1 MAQERDIKYINREFG
16 DFRGQLIEFA
26 KNYFPD
32 TYNDFSPTSPGMMF
46 IEMASYVGDV
56 LSFYQDTQLQET
68 FLQHAKDPGNLY
80 TLAYMM
86 GYKPKVTAASEAEL
100 DISLTVDAVDLGGG
114 VYIPNY
120 SQAGKV
126 EENSTLIASTATATP
141 FVLQK
146 TVDFNFSSSYDPTV
160 VTITDFDGSGNPSEY
175 TLTKK
180 GRAFSSEVITVTRTF
195 DTVEKFATITI
206 DDDNIIGI
214 LSITDDSSN
223 TWYEVPFLGQDTLFT
238 EEANTGTDNGLVPN
252 NLTLLRTNRRFI
264 SRFNS
269 SGQLQIQFGSGITG
283 DDDSDITPSPLNV
296 GMGTAQ
302 GVSKLDV
309 AYDPSNFL
317 FTQTYGLAPP
327 AGTTLTIK
335 YLKGGG
341 VAANEPAGAINN
353 FVSALTTPDTSGFRS
368 RLSVTNPIPAAG
380 GRDGDSIEELRQNS
394 LRSFNEQGRAVSLK
408 DYAIRSL
415 SLPTRFGSISKA
427 YATQDQLSNTS
438 SNVDLV
444 IDNNP
449 LAIALYVL
457 SQDINGKLTTASTSL
472 KNNLKNYLSQYT
484 MITDAVNIKDAFV
497 INIGVQFEILPLPNY
512 IGRDVLLNCTNR
524 LIEYFNI
531 SNWSINQPINFS
543 PIFTLLDKV
552 KGVQSVQKIKVIN
565 KTGTIA
571 GKTYSQYAYD
581 VEGATRGNIVYPSL
595 DPCIFE
601 VKYPTVDIQGRITTL

>member
-1 MAQERDIKYINREFG
+1 MAQERDIKYINREFS

-80 TLAYMM
+80 SLAYMM
-86 GYKPKVTAASEAEL
+86 GYRPKITSASEVEL
-100 DISLTVDAVDLGGG
+100 DISLTVGAVNNGG
-114 VYIPNY
+114 VYSPNY
-120 SQAGKV
+120 TQAGKL
-126 EENSTLIASTATATP
+126 EENSTLKASTSNATP

-146 TVDFNFSSSYDPTV
+146 TVDFNFSSSYDPTA
-160 VTITDFDGSGNPSEY
+160 VTITDFDGSGNPTEY

-180 GRAFSSEVITVTRTF
+180 GKAYSSEVVTLTRTF
-195 DTVEKFATITI
+195 STVEKFATITI
-206 DDDNIIGI
+206 EDDDIIGI
-214 LSITDDSSN
+214 LSVVDDSAN
-223 TWYEVPFLGQDTLFT
+223 TWYEVPFLGQDTVFT
-238 EEANTGTDNGLVPN
+238 EEVNAGANSNVVPN
-252 NLTLLRTNRRFI
+252 SLTLVRTPRRFVT
-264 SRFNS
+264 RFNS

-283 DDDSDITPSPLNV
+283 DDDADIVPSPLNV

-302 GVSKLDV
+302 GVSKLDI

-317 FTQTYGLAPP
+317 FTQAYGLAPQ
-327 AGTTLTIK
+327 AGTVLTIK

-341 VAANEPAGAINN
+341 VGANEPANTVNTI
-353 FVSALTTPDTSGFRS
+353 VTPITTPDTAGFKS
-368 RLSVTNPIPAAG
+368 RLSINNPRPAEG
-380 GRDGDSIEELRQNS
+380 GKDGDTVEELRQNS
-394 LRSFNEQGRAVSLK
+394 LRAFNEQGRVVSLK

-415 SLPTRFGSISKA
+415 SLPPRFGSISKA
-427 YATQDQLSNTS
+427 YATQDQLSNTD
-438 SNVDLV
+438 SNVDT
-444 IDNNP
+444 IDENP
-449 LAIALYVL
+449 LAISLYIL
-457 SQDINGKLTTASTSL
+457 SQDIDGKLTTASTSL

-497 INIGVQFEILPLPNY
+497 VNIGVQFEILPLPNY
-512 IGRDVLLNCTNR
+512 PGRDVLLNCTNK

-552 KGVQSVQKIKVIN
+552 RGVQSVQSIKIIN
-565 KTGTIA
+565 KAGTINGRA
-571 GKTYSQYAYD
+571 YSQYSYD
-581 VEGATRGNIVYPSL
+581 VVGATRGNIVYPSL

-601 VKYPTVDIQGRITTL
+601 VKYPSADIQGRITTL